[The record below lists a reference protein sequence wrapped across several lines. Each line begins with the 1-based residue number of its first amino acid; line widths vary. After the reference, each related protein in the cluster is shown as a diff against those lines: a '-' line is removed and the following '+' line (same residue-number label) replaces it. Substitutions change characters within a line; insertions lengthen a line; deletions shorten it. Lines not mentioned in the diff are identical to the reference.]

1 MRGTITC
8 KSKKQKES
16 FTCFISHV
24 KGLEGTI
31 RINCAAT
38 YLHFIECTRS
48 SKNVG
53 MIRSYGV
60 FCNRSEINTIYY
72 LGFHLYFN
80 ALSISLSLEVRGFS
94 YVRQQCFT
102 HFRDYKEKKKQ
113 WEHPYHCD
121 ILLNAEPLPGVYM
134 FPWSLDLF
142 SILFLV
148 CIDKTT
154 CYLTCFKLM
163 FPWSQ
168 KRLRCSF
175 DAH

>member
-1 MRGTITC
+1 MCTKKCPLPLAQAMRGTITC

-94 YVRQQCFT
+94 YVRQGCFT
-102 HFRDYKEKKKQ
+102 HFRDYKEKKAMRA
-113 WEHPYHCD
+113 P
-121 ILLNAEPLPGVYM
+121 IPL
-134 FPWSLDLF
+134 
-142 SILFLV
+142 
-148 CIDKTT
+148 
-154 CYLTCFKLM
+154 
-163 FPWSQ
+163 
-168 KRLRCSF
+168 
-175 DAH
+175 